1 MHVKVSGIF
10 IIFQYLSFLF
20 YLFIS
25 LFICFYFLQL
35 FGLLKTEVTELM
47 RSFYT
52 ILKKKHNLKIKG
64 ICLVLLIIYKAKKK
78 YKKDFQNV
86 YD

>member
-1 MHVKVSGIF
+1 MRVKVSGIF

-35 FGLLKTEVTELM
+35 FGLLKTELM

-52 ILKKKHNLKIKG
+52 ILKKTHNLKIKG
-64 ICLVLLIIYKAKKK
+64 ICLVVLIIYNAKKTAR
-78 YKKDFQNV
+78 
-86 YD
+86 